1 MSPSESYMCMQLAF
15 ITMKL
20 TVLLPLLYLLN
31 TVYGSSYYLRVEN
44 AFESEEVVKG
54 FYVK

>member
-1 MSPSESYMCMQLAF
+1 MYATIAF